1 MADIYRFYRYLK
13 EVLIEDDV
21 IFQNNLFAYALTIQN
36 RNGGWWWW
44 WGSSGL
50 KFVDL

>member
-36 RNGGWWWW
+36 RT
-44 WGSSGL
+44 
-50 KFVDL
+50 VDDDDDEVVVV

>member
-21 IFQNNLFAYALTIQN
+21 IFQNNLFAYALTIQT
-36 RNGGWWWW
+36 RT
-44 WGSSGL
+44 
-50 KFVDL
+50 VDDDDDEVVVV